1 MRRTLMKM
9 LAGAALT
16 VAFLVQVGPAQ
27 TAAPKQTTK
36 VSAKARAAK
45 AASAAIP
52 AGDWPMYSRDLTSTR
67 YSPLKQI
74 TTTNVSQMEKVW
86 SYRPAAP
93 VPAAPAAAGEND
105 TRGGAA
111 KGGGRGRGR
120 GAGGPAV
127 VAESTPIV
135 VNGVMYVPAG
145 NQVVA
150 LDADTGKEIW
160 THTANPDGGRGGNV
174 ATRSV
179 GYWPGDGVNPARI
192 LYTAGMKMFALNAAT
207 GNIDPGFGK
216 EGVVD
221 IEIGWGGAPYVYK
234 NLIIMGDNNGE
245 RSDGPAGDTKVYDAR
260 TGAELWRFKTMV
272 QPGDKNFE
280 GAWLNDSWK
289 HTRAGLN
296 VWGWYFSVD
305 EKRDLIFMPVGS
317 AAGNYYGGDRPG
329 NNLYGNSIVAVNATT
344 GKYVWHFQLVHHDLW
359 DTDVPSAP
367 SLFDVKKDGKTI
379 PALAVISK
387 NGLMFI
393 LNRETGKPI
402 FGVEERAVPKGDVPG
417 EWYSPTQPFPVKPP
431 PLVRM
436 SFNKE
441 DDFVR
446 ASDTTPEHVK
456 ACEELWDKAG
466 GFINQGPFT
475 PFGFHEAGAP
485 PKSYVQFPGVGAP
498 NWGGTAAD
506 PTTGYVYVG
515 TYDSALTGWIEKKV
529 PGGNYGNLTEGSPLP
544 MDRGSITGPGPY
556 SSFSAG
562 GMPCQRPP
570 WGRLY
575 AINANTGEI
584 AWKVVLGINERL
596 PKEKQNVGAIGG
608 AGPTVTAG
616 GLVFAPTSD
625 SYFHALDSKTG
636 KELWSVKLDGNMN
649 ANPMT
654 YTGKSGKQYV
664 AGVSGGAVVAFAL
677 P

>member
-1 MRRTLMKM
+1 MRKILGMTLSGAVLVGM
-9 LAGAALT
+9 LI
-16 VAFLVQVGPAQ
+16 VQIGLAQ
-27 TAAPKQTTK
+27 QTSPKE
-36 VSAKARAAK
+36 SAAK
-45 AASAAIP
+45 AAAKGKSTAIP
-52 AGDWPMYSRDLTSTR
+52 PGDWPMYSRDLTSTR

-74 TTTNVSQMEKVW
+74 TTENVSKLEKVW
-86 SYRPAAP
+86 SYRPSG
-93 VPAAPAAAGEND
+93 PAAPAPAEDNS
-105 TRGGAA
+105 
-111 KGGGRGRGR
+111 KGGGRGKGKGPAR
-120 GAGGPAV
+120 PAV

-160 THTANPDGGRGGNV
+160 MHRTEGGNV
-174 ATRSV
+174 ATRGI
-179 GYWPGDGVNPARI
+179 GYWPGDGSNPARV
-192 LYTAGMKMFALNAAT
+192 LYTVDTKMYALNAAT
-207 GNIDPGFGK
+207 GNTDPGFGK

-221 IEIGWGGAPYVYK
+221 IEIAWGGAPYVYK
-234 NLIIMGDNNGE
+234 NLIVMGNNNGE
-245 RSDGPAGDTKVYDAR
+245 RTDGPAGDTKVYDAR
-260 TGAELWRFKTMV
+260 TGKELWRFKTMV
-272 QPGDKNFE
+272 QPGDKNFD

-289 HTRAGLN
+289 HERAGLN

-305 EKRDLIFMPVGS
+305 EQRDLIFMPVGGP
-317 AAGNYYGGDRPG
+317 AGNYYGADRPG
-329 NNLYGNSIVAVNATT
+329 TNLYGNSIVAVNAKT

-359 DTDVPSAP
+359 DTDQPAAP
-367 SLFDVKKDGKTI
+367 TLFDLKKDGKTI
-379 PALAVISK
+379 PALAVINKSA
-387 NGLMFI
+387 LLFI

-402 FGVEERAVPKGDVPG
+402 LPIEERPVPKGDIPE

-431 PLVRM
+431 PLARM
-436 SFNKE
+436 SFNKDE
-441 DDFVR
+441 DFVR
-446 ASDTTPEHVK
+446 ASDTTLEHVK
-456 ACEELWDKAG
+456 ACEELWEKAG
-466 GFINQGPFT
+466 GFINKGPFS
-475 PFGFHEAGAP
+475 PFGFHEAGTP

-498 NWGGTAAD
+498 NWGGMATD

-529 PGGNYGNLTEGSPLP
+529 PGGNYGALTEGSPLP
-544 MDRGSITGPGPY
+544 MDRGSFNGPGPY

-570 WGRLY
+570 WGRYY
-575 AINANTGEI
+575 AINASTGEI
-584 AWKVVLGINERL
+584 VWKVVLGINERL

-616 GLVFAPTSD
+616 GLLFAPTND

-664 AGVSGGAVVAFAL
+664 AGVSGGAVVAFAVQ
-677 P
+677 

>member
-1 MRRTLMKM
+1 MHSTGMKM
-9 LAGAALT
+9 MAGAALIA
-16 VAFLVQVGPAQ
+16 AFFVEVVPAQ
-27 TAAPKQTTK
+27 QPAPKQTTK
-36 VSAKARAAK
+36 APAKPAAK
-45 AASAAIP
+45 AGSAAIP
-52 AGDWPMYSRDLTSTR
+52 AGDWPMYSRDLTSSR

-74 TTTNVSQMEKVW
+74 ATTNVSKLEKAW

-93 VPAAPAAAGEND
+93 APAAPAAEAAP
-105 TRGGAA
+105 GGDDAKGGGA

-120 GAGGPAV
+120 GPAAPAV
-127 VAESTPIV
+127 VAEATPIV
-135 VNGVMYVPAG
+135 VNGVMYLPAG

-160 THTANPDGGRGGNV
+160 THKTTGGNV
-174 ATRSV
+174 ATRGI
-179 GYWPGDGVNPARI
+179 GYWPGDGVNPARV
-192 LYTAGMKMFALNAAT
+192 LYSVGTNMFALNAMT
-207 GNIDPGFGK
+207 GNTDPGFGK

-221 IEIGWGGAPYVYK
+221 IGIQWGGAPYVYK
-234 NLIIMGDNNGE
+234 NLIIMGNNNGE
-245 RSDGPAGDTKVYDAR
+245 RTDGPAGDTKVYDAR

-289 HTRAGLN
+289 QTRAGLN
-296 VWGWYFSVD
+296 VWGWYFTVD
-305 EKRDLIFMPVGS
+305 EQRDLIFMPVGS

-329 NNLYGNSIVAVNATT
+329 TNLYGNSIVAVNATT

-359 DTDVPSAP
+359 DTDVPAAP
-367 SLFDVKKDGKTI
+367 SLFDVKQNGKTI

-387 NGLMFI
+387 NALMFI

-402 FGVEERAVPKGDVPG
+402 FGVEERPVPKGDVPG

-466 GFINQGPFT
+466 GFINQGPYS

-570 WGRLY
+570 WGRMY

-608 AGPTVTAG
+608 SGPTVTAG
-616 GLVFAPTSD
+616 GLVFAPTND

-664 AGVSGGAVVAFAL
+664 AGVSGGSVVAFAL

>member
-1 MRRTLMKM
+1 MYRTLITIT
-9 LAGAALT
+9 GAALLA
-16 VAFLVQVGPAQ
+16 AFFAQVGPAQ
-27 TAAPKQTTK
+27 TP
-36 VSAKARAAK
+36 AAK
-45 AASAAIP
+45 GKASTKAKSAIP
-52 AGDWPMYSRDLTSTR
+52 PGDWPMYSRDLTSSR

-74 TTTNVSQMEKVW
+74 ATTNVSKLAKVW

-93 VPAAPAAAGEND
+93 ATPEPAADNG
-105 TRGGAA
+105 
-111 KGGGRGRGR
+111 KGGGKGKGK
-120 GAGGPAV
+120 GGPAVPAV

-135 VNGVMYVPAG
+135 VGGVMYVPAG

-150 LDADTGKEIW
+150 LDADTGKEMW
-160 THTANPDGGRGGNV
+160 AHKTTGGNV
-174 ATRSV
+174 ATRGI
-179 GYWPGDGVNPARI
+179 GYWPGDGSNPPRV
-192 LYTAGMKMFALNAAT
+192 LYSVGTKMYALNATT
-207 GNIDPGFGK
+207 GNTDPGFGK

-221 IEIGWGGAPYVYK
+221 IEITWGGAPYVYK
-234 NLIIMGDNNGE
+234 NLIIMGNNNGE
-245 RSDGPAGDTKVYDAR
+245 RTDGPAGDTKVYDAR

-272 QPGDKNFE
+272 QPGDKDFA

-289 HTRAGLN
+289 QQRAGLN
-296 VWGWYFSVD
+296 VWGWYFTVD
-305 EKRDLIFMPVGS
+305 EERDLIYMPIGS

-329 NNLYGNSIVAVNATT
+329 NNLYGNALVAVNATT
-344 GKYVWHFQLVHHDLW
+344 GKYVWHFQLIHHDLW
-359 DTDVPSAP
+359 DADLPAAP

-379 PALAVISK
+379 PALAVINK
-387 NGLMFI
+387 TGLMFI
-393 LNRETGKPI
+393 LNRETGEPI
-402 FGVEERAVPKGDVPG
+402 HGVEERAVAKGDVPG
-417 EWYSPTQPFPVKPP
+417 EWYSPTQPFPLKPP

-436 SFNKE
+436 SFNKAE
-441 DDFVR
+441 DFVR

-485 PKSYVQFPGVGAP
+485 PKSYVQFPGVGSP

-506 PTTGYVYVG
+506 PTTGYVYIG
-515 TYDSALTGWIEKKV
+515 TSDSALTGWIEKKV
-529 PGGNYGNLTEGSPLP
+529 AGGNYGALTDGSPLP
-544 MDRGSITGPGPY
+544 MDRGSYSGPGPY

-596 PKEKQNVGAIGG
+596 PKEKQQVGAIGG
-608 AGPTVTAG
+608 SGPTVTAG
-616 GLVFAPTSD
+616 GLVFAPTND

-664 AGVSGGAVVAFAL
+664 AGVAGGAVVAFAVQ
-677 P
+677 

>member
-1 MRRTLMKM
+1 MMRRTLIM
-9 LAGAALT
+9 LVGAALMA
-16 VAFLVQVGPAQ
+16 AFLAEVGPAQ
-27 TAAPKQTTK
+27 QTPPKASPQQTPKAP
-36 VSAKARAAK
+36 AKAPAAK
-45 AASAAIP
+45 GKSTAIP
-52 AGDWPMYSRDLTSTR
+52 AGDWPMYSRDLTSSR

-74 TTTNVSQMEKVW
+74 TTANVSKMQKAW
-86 SYRPAAP
+86 SYRPAGPAE
-93 VPAAPAAAGEND
+93 AAPPVDN
-105 TRGGAA
+105 A
-111 KGGGRGRGR
+111 KGGGKGKGK
-120 GAGGPAV
+120 GGPAVPAV

-160 THTANPDGGRGGNV
+160 THRTTGGNV
-174 ATRSV
+174 ATRGI
-179 GYWPGDGVNPARI
+179 GYWQGDGTNPARV
-192 LYTAGMKMFALNAAT
+192 LYTVGKNMFALNAAT
-207 GNIDPGFGK
+207 GATDPGFGK

-234 NLIIMGDNNGE
+234 NLIIMGNNNGE
-245 RSDGPAGDTKVYDAR
+245 RTDGPAGDTKVYDAR
-260 TGAELWRFKTMV
+260 TGSELWRFKTMI

-280 GAWLNDSWK
+280 GSWLNDSWK
-289 HTRAGLN
+289 QQRAGLN

-305 EKRDLIFMPVGS
+305 EERDLIFMPVGS

-344 GKYVWHFQLVHHDLW
+344 GKYVWHFQVIHHDLW
-359 DTDVPSAP
+359 DTDLPAAP

-387 NGLMFI
+387 NALMFI
-393 LNRETGKPI
+393 LDRETGEPI
-402 FGVEERAVPKGDVPG
+402 HGVEERAVPKGDVPG
-417 EWYSPTQPFPVKPP
+417 EWYSPTQPFPVKPQ

-436 SFNKE
+436 SFNKAE
-441 DDFVR
+441 DFVR

-475 PFGFHEAGAP
+475 PFGFHEAGTP
-485 PKSYVQFPGVGAP
+485 PKSYLQFPGVGSP

-506 PTTGYVYVG
+506 PTTGYVYFG
-515 TYDSALTGWIEKKV
+515 SYDSALTGWIEKKV
-529 PGGNYGNLTEGSPLP
+529 PGGNYGNQTEGSPLP
-544 MDRGSITGPGPY
+544 MDRGSYTGPGPY

-575 AINANTGEI
+575 AINANTGDI
-584 AWKVVLGINERL
+584 AWKVILGVNERL
-596 PKEKQNVGAIGG
+596 PKEKQAVGAIGG
-608 AGPTVTAG
+608 SGPTVTAG
-616 GLVFAPTSD
+616 GLLFAPTSD
-625 SYFHALDSKTG
+625 GYFHGLDSKTG
-636 KELWSVKLDGNMN
+636 KELWSVKLDANMN

-664 AGVSGGAVVAFAL
+664 AGVSGGAVVAFAVQ
-677 P
+677 

>member
-1 MRRTLMKM
+1 MYRTLITMS
-9 LAGAALT
+9 ASAAL
-16 VAFLVQVGPAQ
+16 VAAFLVQVGLAQ
-27 TAAPKQTTK
+27 TPASKQTAKPK
-36 VSAKARAAK
+36 VTV
-45 AASAAIP
+45 IP
-52 AGDWPMYSRDLTSTR
+52 AGDWPMYSRDLTGSR

-74 TTTNVSQMEKVW
+74 TTANVSTIKQAW
-86 SYRPAAP
+86 SYRPSG
-93 VPAAPAAAGEND
+93 PATPPPAEDN
-105 TRGGAA
+105 A
-111 KGGGRGRGR
+111 KGGGKGKGKGPAR
-120 GAGGPAV
+120 PAV

-145 NQVVA
+145 RQVVA

-160 THTANPDGGRGGNV
+160 THATTGGAV
-174 ATRSV
+174 ATRGI
-179 GYWPGDGVNPARI
+179 GYWPGDGSNPARV
-192 LYTAGMKMFALNAAT
+192 LYTVGKNMFALNAAT
-207 GNIDPGFGK
+207 GNTDPGFGK
-216 EGVVD
+216 EGVVN
-221 IEIGWGGAPYVYK
+221 IEIEWGGAPYVYK
-234 NLIIMGDNNGE
+234 NLIIMGNNNGE
-245 RSDGPAGDTKVYDAR
+245 RTDGPAGDTKVYDAR

-289 HTRAGLN
+289 QQRAGLN

-305 EKRDLIFMPVGS
+305 EARDLIFMPVGS

-344 GKYVWHFQLVHHDLW
+344 GKYVWHFQLIHHDLW
-359 DTDVPSAP
+359 DADLPAAP
-367 SLFDVKKDGKTI
+367 SLFDVKRNGKTI
-379 PALAVISK
+379 PALAVINK
-387 NGLMFI
+387 TALMFI
-393 LNRETGKPI
+393 LNRETGEPI
-402 FGVEERAVPKGDVPG
+402 YGVEERAVPKGDVPG
-417 EWYSPTQPFPVKPP
+417 EWYSPTQPFPLKPP

-436 SFNKE
+436 SFNKA

-446 ASDTTPEHVK
+446 ESDTTPEHVK

-466 GFINQGPFT
+466 GFTNQGPFT
-475 PFGFHEAGAP
+475 PFGFHEAGTP
-485 PKSYVQFPGVGAP
+485 PKSYVQFPGVGSP

-529 PGGNYGNLTEGSPLP
+529 AGGNYGALTDGSPLP
-544 MDRGSITGPGPY
+544 MDRGSFNGPGPY
-556 SSFSAG
+556 SGFSAA

-584 AWKVVLGINERL
+584 AWKVTLGINERL
-596 PKEKQNVGAIGG
+596 PEGKQNVGSIGG
-608 AGPTVTAG
+608 SGPTVTAG
-616 GLVFAPTSD
+616 GLLFAPTND

-636 KELWSVKLDGNMN
+636 KELWSVKLEGNMN

-654 YTGKSGKQYV
+654 YAGKSGKQYV
-664 AGVSGGAVVAFAL
+664 AGVAGGAVVAFAL
-677 P
+677 Q

>member
-1 MRRTLMKM
+1 MRGTLKM
-9 LAGAALT
+9 ILAGAVLAA
-16 VAFLVQVGPAQ
+16 AFLVQLGLGQQ
-27 TAAPKQTTK
+27 TAKSK
-36 VSAKARAAK
+36 
-45 AASAAIP
+45 SAAIP

-74 TTTNVSQMEKVW
+74 NSTNVSTLQKAW
-86 SYRPAAP
+86 SYRPSGPAIEAP
-93 VPAAPAAAGEND
+93 PAAPEGEDNSKA
-105 TRGGAA
+105 AA
-111 KGGGRGRGR
+111 KGKGKGRGPAR
-120 GAGGPAV
+120 PAV

-145 NQVVA
+145 RQVVA

-160 THTANPDGGRGGNV
+160 THQTIGGAV
-174 ATRSV
+174 ATRSI
-179 GYWPGDGVNPARI
+179 GYWPGDGANPPRV
-192 LYTAGMKMFALNAAT
+192 LYSVDTKMYALNANT
-207 GNIDPGFGK
+207 GNTDPGFGK

-234 NLIIMGDNNGE
+234 NLIILGNNNGE

-260 TGAELWRFKTMV
+260 TGKELWRFKTMV

-280 GAWLNDSWK
+280 GAWLNDSSK
-289 HTRAGLN
+289 HMRAGLN

-305 EKRDLIFMPVGS
+305 EQRDLIFMPVGGP
-317 AAGNYYGGDRPG
+317 AGNYYGGDRPG
-329 NNLYGNSIVAVNATT
+329 TNLYGNSIVAVNAKT

-359 DTDVPSAP
+359 DTDQPAAP
-367 SLFDVKKDGKTI
+367 MLLDVKKDGKTI
-379 PALAVISK
+379 PALAVINKSA
-387 NGLMFI
+387 LLFI

-402 FGVEERAVPKGDVPG
+402 YGVVERPVPKGEVPD

-431 PLVRM
+431 PLARM
-436 SFNKE
+436 SFNKDE
-441 DDFVR
+441 DFVR
-446 ASDTTPEHVK
+446 ESDTTAEHVK
-456 ACEELWDKAG
+456 ACEELWTKAG
-466 GFINQGPFT
+466 GFSNQGAFS
-475 PFGFHEAGAP
+475 PFGFHEAGTP
-485 PKSYVQFPGVGAP
+485 PKSYVQFPGVGSP
-498 NWGGTAAD
+498 NWGGMAAD

-529 PGGNYGNLTEGSPLP
+529 PGGNYGALTDGSPLP
-544 MDRGSITGPGPY
+544 MDRGSYTGPGPY

-570 WGRLY
+570 WGRYY

-584 AWKVVLGINERL
+584 IWKVVLGINERL
-596 PKEKQNVGAIGG
+596 PKEKQNVGAISG

-616 GLVFAPTSD
+616 GLLFVPTND

-664 AGVSGGAVVAFAL
+664 AGVSGGAVVAFEA

>member
-1 MRRTLMKM
+1 MRRTLMM
-9 LAGAALT
+9 TLTGAVLAA
-16 VAFLVQVGPAQ
+16 AFLVQVVPAQ
-27 TAAPKQTTK
+27 QPAPKQ
-36 VSAKARAAK
+36 AAK
-45 AASAAIP
+45 APAKAPAAKGKSAAIP
-52 AGDWPMYSRDLTSTR
+52 AGDWPMYSRDLTSSR

-74 TTTNVSQMEKVW
+74 ATANVDKLEKAW

-93 VPAAPAAAGEND
+93 AAAPPAED
-105 TRGGAA
+105 DA
-111 KGGGRGRGR
+111 KGGGKGKGK
-120 GAGGPAV
+120 GKGPAVPAV

-160 THTANPDGGRGGNV
+160 THRTTGGNA
-174 ATRSV
+174 ATRGV
-179 GYWPGDGVNPARI
+179 GYWPGDGSSNPARV
-192 LYTAGMKMFALNAAT
+192 LYTVGTNMFALNAAT
-207 GNIDPGFGK
+207 GATDPGFGK
-216 EGVVD
+216 EGVVNV
-221 IEIGWGGAPYVYK
+221 EITWGGAPYVYK
-234 NLIIMGDNNGE
+234 NLIIMGNNNGE
-245 RSDGPAGDTKVYDAR
+245 RTDGPAGDTKVYDAR

-289 HTRAGLN
+289 QQRAGLN

-305 EKRDLIFMPVGS
+305 EERDLIFMPVGS

-344 GKYVWHFQLVHHDLW
+344 GKYVWHFQVVHHDLW
-359 DTDVPSAP
+359 DTDLPAAP
-367 SLFDVKKDGKTI
+367 SLFNVKKDGKTI
-379 PALAVISK
+379 PALAIISK

-402 FGVEERAVPKGDVPG
+402 HGVEERAVPKGDVPG

-436 SFNKE
+436 SFDKAE
-441 DDFVR
+441 DFVR

-466 GFINQGPFT
+466 GFANQGPFT

-485 PKSYVQFPGVGAP
+485 PKSYVQFPGVGSP

-529 PGGNYGNLTEGSPLP
+529 AGGNYGALTDGSPLP
-544 MDRGSITGPGPY
+544 MDRGSYTGPGPY

-596 PKEKQNVGAIGG
+596 PKEKQQVGAIGG
-608 AGPTVTAG
+608 SGPTVTAG
-616 GLVFAPTSD
+616 GLLFAPTND
-625 SYFHALDSKTG
+625 GYFHALDSKTG

-664 AGVSGGAVVAFAL
+664 AGVAGGAVVAFAV